1 VKATPL
7 EDGLADLEVGAA
19 AAVNPEAATV
29 DAPGAALNAG
39 GAAYLSGEAD
49 VTVGTDIAPVSV
61 AVIGG
66 AGDDARGS
74 SSSVL
79 WRGRTSGG
87 DDKLSAA
94 STVDPESAAV
104 GAPGAAL
111 DASRT
116 ADLAH
121 EADVAAGADVAPV
134 SVAVIGGARDARRG
148 TIARL
153 CRCRCGGDTSGYDEG
168 YSYDEKFTCARHLA
182 SFDGWIV
189 RALEVITFR
198 DEDIPTLNAC
208 RGWMR

>member
-1 VKATPL
+1 L
-7 EDGLADLEVGAA
+7 ENGLADFKVATA

-29 DAPGAALNAG
+29 DAPGTALDAG
-39 GAAYLSGEAD
+39 GAADLPGEAD
-49 VTVGTDIAPVSV
+49 VTVGTDVAPVSL

-66 AGDDARGS
+66 AGNDARG

-79 WRGRTSGG
+79 WRGWTSGG
-87 DDKLSAA
+87 DDKLSTA

-121 EADVAAGADVAPV
+121 EADVAAGADVAPG
-134 SVAVIGGARDARRG
+134 SVAVIGGASDARRR

-153 CRCRCGGDTSGYDEG
+153 CGCRFGGDTSGYDES
-168 YSYDEKFTCARHLA
+168 YRYDEKINCARHLA
-182 SFDGWIV
+182 SFGIWIV
-189 RALEVITFR
+189 RALEAITFR

>member
-1 VKATPL
+1 L
-7 EDGLADLEVGAA
+7 EDGLADLKVGAA

-29 DAPGAALNAG
+29 GAPGAALDAG
-39 GAAYLSGEAD
+39 GTADLSGEAD
-49 VTVGTDIAPVSV
+49 ATAGADVAPVSL

-66 AGDDARGS
+66 AGNDARGS
-74 SSSVL
+74 IL
-79 WRGRTSGG
+79 WRGWTTGG

-94 STVDPESAAV
+94 STVDPESAAI

-116 ADLAH
+116 ADLAY

-134 SVAVIGGARDARRG
+134 SVAVIGGASDARRR

-153 CRCRCGGDTSGYDEG
+153 CGCRCGGDTSGYDESYG
-168 YSYDEKFTCARHLA
+168 YDEKINCARHLA
-182 SFDGWIV
+182 SFDIWIV
-189 RALEVITFR
+189 RALESITFR

>member
-1 VKATPL
+1 VQAAPR
-7 EDGLADLEVGAA
+7 EDGLADLKVGAA
-19 AAVNPEAATV
+19 AAVNPEAAMV
-29 DAPGAALNAG
+29 DAPGAALDAG
-39 GAAYLSGEAD
+39 GAADLPSEAD
-49 VTVGTDIAPVSV
+49 VTIGTDVAPVSL

-66 AGDDARGS
+66 AVNDAWGS
-74 SSSVL
+74 SSIL
-79 WRGRTSGG
+79 WRGWTSGG
-87 DDKLSAA
+87 DDKLSTA
-94 STVDPESAAV
+94 STIDPESAAV

-121 EADVAAGADVAPV
+121 EADVAAGANVAPV
-134 SVAVIGGARDARRG
+134 SVAVIGGAGDARRR

-153 CRCRCGGDTSGYDEG
+153 CGCRCGGDTSGYDEN
-168 YSYDEKFTCARHLA
+168 YRYDEKINCARHLA
-182 SFDGWIV
+182 SFDIGIV

>member
-1 VKATPL
+1 MQAAPL
-7 EDGLADLEVGAA
+7 EGGLADLKVRAA
-19 AAVNPEAATV
+19 TTVYPKAATV
-29 DAPGAALNAG
+29 DAPGAALDAG
-39 GAAYLSGEAD
+39 GTADLSGESD
-49 VTVGTDIAPVSV
+49 VTAGADIAPPSV

-66 AGDDARGS
+66 AGNDARRS
-74 SSSVL
+74 IL
-79 WRGRTSGG
+79 RRGWAASG

-134 SVAVIGGARDARRG
+134 SVAVIGGAGDARRR

-153 CRCRCGGDTSGYDEG
+153 CGCLFGGDTSGCDESC
-168 YSYDEKFTCARHLA
+168 SYDEKIHCARHLA
-182 SFDGWIV
+182 SFDIWIV
-189 RALEVITFR
+189 RALEAITFR
-198 DEDIPTLNAC
+198 DEDISTLNAC